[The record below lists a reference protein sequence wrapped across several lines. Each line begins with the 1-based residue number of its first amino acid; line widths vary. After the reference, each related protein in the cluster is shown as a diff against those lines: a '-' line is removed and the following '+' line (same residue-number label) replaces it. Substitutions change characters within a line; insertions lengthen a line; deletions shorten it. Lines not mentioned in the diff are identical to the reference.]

1 MPRVFI
7 TDGHWRKTLA
17 VVRSLGRRGLEV
29 TVGESSRVAT
39 SLFSKYCSRRVVYPS
54 VRRHP
59 KAFLAF
65 LRQELRGKTY
75 DLLMPMEEETLLLM
89 AQHRDELT
97 PLTRLPIPSY
107 QDISKVRDKG
117 WLLKYASQKGIPIP
131 RTFWVQD
138 IEDLGAVKDTIP
150 LPWVIKPR
158 VSSGSFGIVYVERE
172 RDLLAA
178 YQEVH
183 RKFPFPL
190 IQERIPPNGE
200 ALGLAALLDGG
211 GQVKAS
217 FTHRR
222 LREYPVTGGPSTLRE
237 SVHHP
242 LIEELGI
249 RLLRSL
255 QWYGVAMVEF
265 KVDPRDNQPKL
276 MELNPRFWG
285 SLALAIHAGVD
296 FPYLL
301 YKMAM
306 GEEFDSV
313 LDYEV
318 GARCRWL
325 LPGDILH
332 FLTNPQRFHLQ
343 PSFFRF
349 RGMAYDIL
357 SRDDPMPTVGRFLT
371 LFSLLW
377 DGDLRRLLKH
387 R

>member
-17 VVRSLGRRGLEV
+17 AARSLGRRGLEV

-54 VRRHP
+54 VHRHP
-59 KAFLAF
+59 EDFLAF
-65 LRQELRGKTY
+65 LRQEVTARTY
-75 DLLMPMEEETLLLM
+75 DLLIPMEEETLLLL
-89 AQHRDELT
+89 ARHKDTLT
-97 PLTRLPIPSY
+97 SLTRLPITSY
-107 QDISKVRDKG
+107 QDINNVRDKG
-117 WLLKYASQKGIPIP
+117 WLLRYASQQGIPIP
-131 RTFWVQD
+131 RTIW
-138 IEDLGAVKDTIP
+138 IEDKNDLKAVPYTIP
-150 LPWVIKPR
+150 PPWVIKPR
-158 VSSGSFGIVYVERE
+158 ISSGGFGIVYVDRE
-172 RDLLAA
+172 VDLPAA
-178 YQEVH
+178 YEEVH
-183 RKFPFPL
+183 HRFPFPL
-190 IQERIPPNGE
+190 IQERIPPGGE
-200 ALGLAALLDGG
+200 AFGCSALLDHG
-211 GQVKAS
+211 GQVKAR
-217 FTHRR
+217 FVHRR
-222 LREYPVTGGPSTLRE
+222 LRDYPVRGGPSTLRE
-237 SVHHP
+237 SVRHP
-242 LIEELGI
+242 QIEDLGI

-276 MELNPRFWG
+276 MEINPRFWG
-285 SLALAIHAGVD
+285 SLALAVHAGVD

-306 GEEFDSV
+306 GEEFDPV

-318 GARCRWL
+318 GTRCRWL

-332 FLTNPQRFHLQ
+332 FLTNPKRFHLK

-357 SRDDPMPTVGRFLT
+357 SRDDPLPTVGRFLT

-377 DGDLRRLLKH
+377 DGDLRRFLN
-387 R
+387 RR